1 VSLIYNSDTHTITEL
16 RAATWLSRAL
26 PIPTHQ
32 YAEKPSNLGVGEQ
45 CLNVQLFEPE
55 PESSKPSKKRQR
67 YFSGSFTEIQPST
80 SETLNPRYIAIHA
93 HNGIDIIQQRQR
105 TRLAGTLSTEHIRA
119 KSHPL
124 IIISSSAFHNTSIHG
139 QSKIIV
145 HAGYACSSKY
155 CGSEDSA
162 DC

>member
-1 VSLIYNSDTHTITEL
+1 VSQFTTQIPRTTSCHHLTLSCFTHSNASI
-16 RAATWLSRAL
+16 R
-26 PIPTHQ
+26 
-32 YAEKPSNLGVGEQ
+32 SNLGVGEQ
-45 CLNVQLFEPE
+45 CFNVQLFEPE
-55 PESSKPSKKRQR
+55 SSKPLKKRQR

-124 IIISSSAFHNTSIHG
+124 IIISSSAFHNTSVHG